1 MAVSPRP
8 AQSRL
13 SYDFSLREKG
23 QSIGAAPGL
32 VEGDRCVATAEWF
45 LETTAELPASS
56 VMYLEEKGS
65 DIAAARVT
73 PEGLTAENPF
83 PVMACLPKF
92 PPVHKNHLR

>member
-1 MAVSPRP
+1 MAVSRRP
-8 AQSRL
+8 AQSRF
-13 SYDFSLREKG
+13 SYDFSLKEKG
-23 QSIGAAPGL
+23 QSIGAVLGL
-32 VEGDRCVATAEWF
+32 VDGHPCVVTAELF
-45 LETTAELPASS
+45 SETTAELPAGS
-56 VMYLEEKGS
+56 VVYLEEKGS

>member
-1 MAVSPRP
+1 MA
-8 AQSRL
+8 
-13 SYDFSLREKG
+13 
-23 QSIGAAPGL
+23 
-32 VEGDRCVATAEWF
+32 
-45 LETTAELPASS
+45 LPAGS
-56 VMYLEEKGS
+56 VVYLEEKGS